1 VYHGRMTVFRATVAV
16 AASALLLVAGTALA
30 GERWVPVVAQV
41 TGADGSYWNTE
52 LWIANLGGSV
62 GTYAVTFLPSA
73 QNNGRLLVDEPAAE
87 SLGPHETVHLKDVVP
102 PGSSGALR
110 VLLSD
115 NLVVRCRLYNTRGGS
130 SVGQFVPALSNA
142 ELVPSGGQA
151 TLVPLVRSAQ
161 FRTNVGLFNPGAN
174 PIKVRAR
181 VFDEHGREVG
191 QTDYALEPG
200 SQVQVNDF
208 LLAFKVERADA
219 HQVALSAESA
229 FAAYGSI
236 VDARSGA
243 PTLVL
248 PVVR

>member
-1 VYHGRMTVFRATVAV
+1 MTVSRPVVAV
-16 AASALLLVAGTALA
+16 AASALLLVAGASLA
-30 GERWVPVVAQV
+30 TERWVPVVAQV

-62 GTYAVTFLPSA
+62 GTYAITFLPSA
-73 QNNGRLLVDEPAAE
+73 EDNGHLLLEDPATA
-87 SLGPHETVHLKDVVP
+87 SLGPHETVHLKNVVP
-102 PGSSGALR
+102 QGGSGALR

-130 SVGQFVPALSNA
+130 SVGQFVPALAGS
-142 ELVPSGGQA
+142 ELIPSGGHG

-161 FRTNVGLFNPGAN
+161 FRTNVGIFNPGAN
-174 PIKVRAR
+174 PIKVRAT

-191 QTDYALEPG
+191 QTDYALAPG
-200 SQVQVNDF
+200 SQSQINDF
-208 LLAFKVERADA
+208 LLAFKIERADA
-219 HQVALSAESA
+219 HQVALSAEGA
-229 FAAYGSI
+229 FAAYASI

>member
-1 VYHGRMTVFRATVAV
+1 MTVFRAAASV
-16 AASALLLVAGTALA
+16 AALALLLVAGPAVA
-30 GERWVPVVAQV
+30 AERWVPVVAQL

-52 LWIANLGGSV
+52 LWVANLGGSV

-73 QNNGRLLVDEPAAE
+73 QDNGRLLVEDPAAE

-102 PGSSGALR
+102 PGGSGALR
-110 VLLSD
+110 VVLSD

-142 ELVPSGGQA
+142 ELVPSGGHA

-174 PIKVRAR
+174 PIKVRAA

-191 QTDYALEPG
+191 QADYALEPG
-200 SQVQVNDF
+200 SQVQINDF

-219 HQVALSAESA
+219 HQVALTAEGA
-229 FAAYGSI
+229 FAAYASI
-236 VDARSGA
+236 VDVRSGA